1 MKDGKLKITPVIIAV
16 ILVLLAMAAEQVY
29 LGDFEFR
36 FRTKRFNRILK
47 EKEKVLNDCLNGM
60 KPILASGEPHGSP
73 TENNLFSLA
82 RQNGITILE
91 YFGDRLV
98 SWSDT
103 DFDVQLTL
111 TDSIYKKPI
120 IFLQNGWFLTG
131 SLQAGTERIVG
142 LLRIRSDYGLQND
155 IIKSGFVNHFRI
167 PDNTGLSRNMNA
179 SEYHIFSGNGTFLF
193 SLLYPEAKGIT
204 YFIHITL
211 LLWGLAFL
219 AIIYLTLCVV
229 RWMADRNREISGL
242 IIAFLIF
249 SAIYALVLIAGKPAV
264 LFQTELFSHYRY
276 TLNSF
281 IPSLGHLLIFSI
293 LLSVFASF
301 CYSTLRTG
309 KRFKEP
315 DRTKWLTLSLFLI
328 PGALLFSLYHI
339 IFSHLVFNSNI
350 SFETY
355 KVLNLDIFSLTGF
368 IILLT
373 LFSVPFLYI
382 LLVFQTKK
390 QPGAITVI
398 ISAFTGMVV
407 FPVFFWK
414 DPFALFSAA
423 LFYFIVSL
431 LVWLLKTRNTGI
443 FNKTVIISVIL
454 GLYSLLLITYFSAKK
469 TEENIKIQLVTY
481 STENDPMAEHLLLD
495 MWPVISN
502 DSALR
507 SLMGVAVFEK
517 DDVDNISDYLHEKY
531 FNGYWGNFN
540 LNIVPCSQNDS
551 LSVGGQNKIFE
562 DCYSFFGRKIL
573 ASGHQLTG
581 TGFYFIDSKQGRSSY
596 LGRIYYEYEN
606 GRNNGLFIDLY
617 SDIKVFQPGY
627 SELLLDKKYHSYA
640 KLKDYSFAKYIN
652 GELVLRTGDVPYNS
666 TDGEYIKDVTDYR
679 FFKSDSYDH
688 SLYINGNVTVVISSP
703 ALTFQ
708 DILISFAY
716 LFAFIFI
723 FSNLVLF
730 LNRKPFFKA
739 PSGLNFRQ
747 KMQLFFISILLI
759 SFTLIGFVTASL
771 TIEQYRAKHYE
782 NLREKMNSIYMELE
796 NKISSEKNLTTEWK
810 NSSYS
815 SLEEVLVR
823 LSNIF
828 NTDINLYD
836 TYGFLISSSRPEI
849 YYRNLISKRMDNMA
863 FINLFSL
870 KKSEYLQKEKIANLE
885 YVSAYVP
892 YYNTDYDLIAY
903 LNLPYFRMQSVLA
916 REISNTIV
924 AVINFTLLLIVI
936 AMGLAVF
943 ISGRLTAPLAL
954 LSSRLASVELGKKS
968 EHLSYEGSDEVGE
981 LVRQYNRMVDELD
994 QSAQKLANS
1003 EREYAWREMAKQ
1015 IAHEIKNPLTPMKL
1029 NIQQLFKSWTDGV
1042 PGFEKKLERF
1052 TKNQIEYIDNLSSIA
1067 SAFSSFAKIP
1077 EANPVE
1083 VDLLEQIKTTLELF
1097 KNSDNITFRVGSP
1110 YTEKTV
1116 IRADKEQIN
1125 GIFSN
1130 LIKNAIQSI
1139 TPGMEG
1145 LIKVHLEKKGEKVMV
1160 SVSDNGSGIPE
1171 SLKQKMFTPNFTTK
1185 SSGTGLGLSI
1195 VKRYVENAG
1204 GKIWFESELD
1214 KGTIFFIEFPLLKP
1228 DENSMGQ

>member
-1 MKDGKLKITPVIIAV
+1 MKDGKLKITPVIIAA
-16 ILVLLAMAAEQVY
+16 ILVLLAMAAEQIY
-29 LGDFEFR
+29 LGDLEFK

-47 EKEKVLNDCLNGM
+47 EKEEVMVNCLNGM

-73 TENNLFSLA
+73 TENNLFSVA
-82 RQNGITILE
+82 KQNGITILE
-91 YFGDRLV
+91 YIGGRLV

-103 DFDVQLTL
+103 DFDVPRTL
-111 TDSIYKKPI
+111 SDSIYLKPI
-120 IFLQNGWFLTG
+120 VFLQNGWFLTG
-131 SLQAGTERIVG
+131 SVQAGTERIVG
-142 LLRIRSDYGLQND
+142 LLRIRSDYSLQND
-155 IIKSGFVNHFRI
+155 VIKSGFVKHFRI
-167 PDNTGLSRNMNA
+167 PDNTGLSRDPEA
-179 SEYHIFSGNGTFLF
+179 SDYHVLSGKGTFLF
-193 SLLYPEAKGIT
+193 SILYQEEKRIT
-204 YFIHITL
+204 NLIQIPLIF
-211 LLWGLAFL
+211 WGLAFL
-219 AIIYLTLCVV
+219 GILYLTLCVV
-229 RWMADRNREISGL
+229 RNLTDRKMEIQAFIS
-242 IIAFLIF
+242 AFLIF
-249 SAIYALVLIAGKPAV
+249 SAIYSIVLIAKKPSV

-281 IPSLGHLLIFSI
+281 VPSLGHLLILTI
-293 LLSVFASF
+293 LLSVLTSF
-301 CYSTLRTG
+301 LYRILKTS
-309 KRFKEP
+309 KRFQGP
-315 DRTKWLTLSLFLI
+315 DRTKWFILSLFFI
-328 PGALLFSLYHI
+328 PGALLFSLYHL
-339 IFSHLVFNSNI
+339 IFSHLVSNSNI
-350 SFETY
+350 NFETY
-355 KVLNLDIFSLTGF
+355 KVLDLDIFSLTGF
-368 IILLT
+368 VILLM
-373 LFSVPFLYI
+373 LFSIPFLYMQV
-382 LLVFQTKK
+382 VFQTKK
-390 QPGAITVI
+390 QPGAIVVI
-398 ISAFTGMVV
+398 LSALAGLIV
-407 FPVFFWK
+407 FPLFFLK
-414 DPFALFSAA
+414 DPFALVSAA
-423 LFYFIVSL
+423 LFYFTVSV
-431 LVWLLKTRNTGI
+431 LVWLLKTRNTGL
-443 FNKTVIISVIL
+443 FNKTVIFSVVL
-454 GLYSLLLITYFSAKK
+454 GLYSLLLITCFSAKRTK
-469 TEENIKIQLVTY
+469 ENIKIQLVTY

-495 MWPVISN
+495 MWPQISG
-502 DSALR
+502 DSILR
-507 SLMGVAVFEK
+507 RIMDVPVFEK
-517 DDVDNISDYLHEKY
+517 NDVDSISDYLHKKY

-540 LNIVPCSQNDS
+540 LSVVPCSQDDS
-551 LSVGGQNKIFE
+551 LSIGTQNTVFE

-596 LGRIYYEYEN
+596 MGRIYYEYGN
-606 GRNNGLFIDLY
+606 SRNNALFIDLY

-627 SELLLDKKYHSYA
+627 SELLLDRKYHSYA

-666 TDGEYIKDVTDYR
+666 TDGDYIRDVRDYR
-679 FFKSDSYDH
+679 FFKSDSYNH
-688 SLYINGNVTVVISSP
+688 SLYINGNVTVVISRP

-708 DILISFAY
+708 DIIISFAY
-716 LFAFIFI
+716 IFAFIFI
-723 FSNLVLF
+723 FSNLVLL

-771 TIEQYRAKHYE
+771 TIQQYRAKHYE

-796 NKISSEKNLTTEWK
+796 NKISSAKTLTSDWT
-810 NSSYS
+810 NTTYS

-836 TYGFLISSSRPEI
+836 IHGFLIASSRPEI
-849 YYRNLISKRMDNMA
+849 YYRNLISKRMDNIA

-924 AVINFTLLLIVI
+924 AVVNFTLLLIVI
-936 AMGLAVF
+936 AMSLAVF

-968 EHLSYEGSDEVGE
+968 EHLSYDSSDEVGE

-994 QSAQKLANS
+994 ESAQKLANS

-1067 SAFSSFAKIP
+1067 SAFSTFAKIP

-1097 KNSDNITFRVGSP
+1097 KNSDNVTFRVGSP
-1110 YTEKTV
+1110 HTEKIL

-1125 GIFSN
+1125 GLFSN

-1139 TPGMEG
+1139 TPGLEG
-1145 LIKVHLEKKGEKVMV
+1145 LIKVNLEKEGSKVIV

-1204 GKIWFESELD
+1204 GKIWFESEAD
-1214 KGTIFFIEFPLLKP
+1214 KGTTFFIEFPLPESYEK
-1228 DENSMGQ
+1228 